1 MSEQPTQT
9 EDPGADGAP
18 AESGAHTAPEREH
31 YDVFDQLMDAVAAG
45 DLTQDAAI
53 AIYRDLKPVAVQE
66 VIPGTPHRHELIANT
81 GEEWCIDC
89 GGPARACPVGNG
101 APTEGEEQ
109 PSANDPFVA
118 E

>member
-1 MSEQPTQT
+1 MSEQPTKTEQT
-9 EDPGADGAP
+9 DTAGTD
-18 AESGAHTAPEREH
+18 SAPEREH

-53 AIYRDLKPVAVQE
+53 AIYRDLKPIAVQE

-81 GEEWCIDC
+81 GEVWCIDC

-101 APTEGEEQ
+101 APTEREGQ

>member
-1 MSEQPTQT
+1 MSEQPTKTEQT
-9 EDPGADGAP
+9 DTAGTD
-18 AESGAHTAPEREH
+18 SAPEREH

-101 APTEGEEQ
+101 G
-109 PSANDPFVA
+109 
-118 E
+118 

>member
-1 MSEQPTQT
+1 MSEQPTKTEQT
-9 EDPGADGAP
+9 DTDGA
-18 AESGAHTAPEREH
+18 ATAPEREH

-53 AIYRDLKPVAVQE
+53 AIYRDLKPLAVQE

-89 GGPARACPVGNG
+89 GGPARACPVGSG